1 MPNQPSAD
9 FRGTIH
15 ALVARHGRG
24 ARADSVALVHRS
36 RRVTYRQLDGMAV
49 RVAAALRRSGVRQGD
64 FVGVRLPRSPEAVAA
79 MLGVMSAGAAYVPID
94 PADPP
99 ERTRHVIA
107 TAGIEVIVTA
117 QNPPRDAPPTLSA
130 SALML
135 PEGCDPVT
143 TATSVTRGGAG
154 YGPDTPYL
162 TAPDLTL
169 ADLMPAAESGFLAPD
184 LVAPDLYE
192 PDVYEPDLYEP
203 DLYEPDP
210 CEHDRDVEAGDVEAG
225 DGHAA
230 YAVFTSGSTGT
241 PKGAVMTHAA
251 LVNLLRWHERVRPG
265 HTRLRTAQLC
275 ALSFDFAFHEIFSTL
290 CGGGTL
296 VIADDETRHS
306 PHGLAG
312 FLREERIERVFAPV
326 TLLEHL
332 ARAVTETSD
341 GLRLR
346 EVVTTGE
353 QLRLTRPLRDLFRR
367 LPGARLHNHY
377 GATEF
382 QDATAWT
389 LAGDPDE
396 WPAVAPIGRPIDGV
410 QVHLVN
416 DHLAEV
422 APGAVGELCVAGAG
436 LARGYLRQPELTAR
450 KFVPNP
456 FGPGRLYRTGDLAR
470 RRPDGVLEHLG
481 RTDTQL
487 KVHGVR
493 VEAGEIEALLLG
505 HPQVRAAVVLAAEI
519 DGDRRLVAHVV
530 LGAGLDT
537 GTAPWQLDAF
547 LARALPRPMLPAA
560 YAFPSAF
567 PLTSSGKTDRGR
579 LAAVRGGFH
588 LPFGGPDPETDSD
601 LALDPIPAPDPGSA
615 TDLDRRDLV
624 AAQVRR
630 SVVRVLGRTPAPDTD
645 LFSLG
650 LDSLSAI
657 LLRRALQDALR
668 CELGQEDIFTYPTQN
683 ALTGRVVHLLERGS
697 ERL

>member
-1 MPNQPSAD
+1 MPNQPPAD

-36 RRVTYRQLDGMAV
+36 RRVTYRQLDGMVV
-49 RVAAALRRSGVRQGD
+49 RVAAGLRRSGVREGD

-117 QNPPRDAPPTLSA
+117 ANLPQDATTLAA

-143 TATSVTRGGAG
+143 TATSVTRDGAG

-169 ADLMPAAESGFLAPD
+169 ADLIPAAESGFLALD
-184 LVAPDLYE
+184 LVAPDL
-192 PDVYEPDLYEP
+192 YEPDLYEP
-203 DLYEPDP
+203 DLYE
-210 CEHDRDVEAGDVEAG
+210 HDRDVAAGGVQVGGVEVG
-225 DGHAA
+225 DGQAA

-265 HTRLRTAQLC
+265 HGRLRTAQLC

-332 ARAVTETSD
+332 ARAVTETETSD

-410 QVHLVN
+410 RVHLVD

-436 LARGYLRQPELTAR
+436 LARGYLGQPELTAR

-456 FGPGRLYRTGDLAR
+456 FGPGRLYRTGDLAL

-519 DGDRRLVAHVV
+519 DGQRRLVAHVV
-530 LGAGLDT
+530 LGAGLDP
-537 GTAPWQLDAF
+537 GTAPRQLDAF
-547 LARALPRPMLPAA
+547 LARALPRPMLPTA

-567 PLTSSGKTDRGR
+567 PLTSSGKTDRGQ
-579 LAAVRGGFH
+579 LAAVRGGSTC
-588 LPFGGPDPETDSD
+588 LSTVRKRKRKRKGTWPRTRARVWIPPRTGATSSPLRCAGASYAYWGGRP
-601 LALDPIPAPDPGSA
+601 L
-615 TDLDRRDLV
+615 
-624 AAQVRR
+624 
-630 SVVRVLGRTPAPDTD
+630 RTPT
-645 LFSLG
+645 S
-650 LDSLSAI
+650 SRSAST
-657 LLRRALQDALR
+657 RSPRS
-668 CELGQEDIFTYPTQN
+668 C
-683 ALTGRVVHLLERGS
+683 
-697 ERL
+697 

>member
-1 MPNQPSAD
+1 MLNQSSAA
-9 FRGTIH
+9 FRGTVH
-15 ALVARHGRG
+15 ALVARQGRG

-36 RRVTYRQLDGMAV
+36 RRVSYRDLDAMAV
-49 RVAAALRRSGVRQGD
+49 RVAAGLRRSGVRKGD

-79 MLGVMSAGAAYVPID
+79 MLGVMSTGAAYVPID

-99 ERTRHVIA
+99 ERTGHVIA
-107 TAGIEVIVTA
+107 AAGIEVIVTTEIPSPA
-117 QNPPRDAPPTLSA
+117 SPAMPAV

-135 PEGCDPVT
+135 PEGCHPVT
-143 TATSVTRGGAG
+143 RPR

-169 ADLMPAAESGFLAPD
+169 ADLMPAEYGFATPD
-184 LVAPDLYE
+184 LLAPDLYE
-192 PDVYEPDLYEP
+192 PDFCDPDSCDP
-203 DLYEPDP
+203 D
-210 CEHDRDVEAGDVEAG
+210 GDLAAE
-225 DGHAA
+225 DDLAA
-230 YAVFTSGSTGT
+230 YAVFTSGSTGA

-265 HTRLRTAQLC
+265 GGRLRTAQLC

-306 PHGLAG
+306 PFALAG
-312 FLREERIERVFAPV
+312 FLRDERIERVFAPV

-332 ARAVTETSD
+332 ARAVTENPDDSS

-353 QLRLTRPLRDLFRR
+353 QLRITRPLRDLFRR

-382 QDATAWT
+382 QDATTWT
-389 LAGDPDE
+389 LAGDPEE

-410 QVHLVN
+410 QVHVV
-416 DHLAEV
+416 DQHLAEV

-436 LARGYLRQPELTAR
+436 LARGYLRQPDLTAD

-487 KVHGVR
+487 KAHGVR

-505 HPQVRAAVVLAAEI
+505 HPLVRQAVVLTAEI
-519 DGDRRLVAHVV
+519 DGQRSLVAHVV
-530 LGAGLDT
+530 PGAGLDPT
-537 GTAPWQLDAF
+537 TAAGQLDAF
-547 LARALPRPMLPAA
+547 LARGLPRPMLPAA
-560 YAFPSAF
+560 YAFRTAF
-567 PLTSSGKTDRGR
+567 PLTSSGKTDRRR
-579 LAAVRGGFH
+579 LGVEQAVLRM
-588 LPFGGPDPETDSD
+588 PFSGPEPEPVSESESESDVDP
-601 LALDPIPAPDPGSA
+601 
-615 TDLDRRDLV
+615 DRHGLV
-624 AAQVRR
+624 TAQVRR
-630 SVVRVLGRTPAPDTD
+630 SVLRVLGQTPTPDID

-668 CELGQEDIFTYPTQN
+668 CELDQEDIFKYPTEN
-683 ALTGRVVHLLERGS
+683 ALTRRIVSILEREG
-697 ERL
+697 EGL

>member
-1 MPNQPSAD
+1 MLNQPSAV
-9 FRGTIH
+9 FRGTVH

-24 ARADSVALVHRS
+24 ARADSTALVHRS
-36 RRVTYRQLDGMAV
+36 RRVSYRDLDAMAV
-49 RVAAALRRSGVRQGD
+49 RVAAGLRRSGVREGD

-79 MLGVMSAGAAYVPID
+79 MLGVMSTGAAYVPID

-99 ERTRHVIA
+99 ERTGHVIA
-107 TAGIEVIVTA
+107 TAGIEVIVTTETPSPA
-117 QNPPRDAPPTLSA
+117 SPPMPSV

-135 PEGCDPVT
+135 PEGCHPVT
-143 TATSVTRGGAG
+143 STR

-169 ADLMPAAESGFLAPD
+169 ADLIPAGSGFAIPD
-184 LVAPDLYE
+184 LLAPDLYE
-192 PDVYEPDLYEP
+192 PDFHDPDG
-203 DLYEPDP
+203 DLAAED
-210 CEHDRDVEAGDVEAG
+210 DL
-225 DGHAA
+225 AA

-251 LVNLLRWHERVRPG
+251 LVNLLRWHERAWPG
-265 HTRLRTAQLC
+265 GGRLRTAQLC

-306 PHGLAG
+306 PFALAG
-312 FLREERIERVFAPV
+312 FLRDERIERVFAPV

-332 ARAVTETSD
+332 ARAVTEVPDGSS

-353 QLRLTRPLRDLFRR
+353 QLRITRPLRDLFRR

-382 QDATAWT
+382 QDATTWT
-389 LAGDPDE
+389 LAGDPEE

-410 QVHLVN
+410 QVHVV
-416 DHLAEV
+416 DEHLAEV

-436 LARGYLRQPELTAR
+436 LARGYLRQPELTAG

-487 KVHGVR
+487 KAHGVR

-505 HPQVRAAVVLAAEI
+505 HPLVREAVVLAAEI
-519 DGDRRLVAHVV
+519 DGQRSLVAHVV
-530 LGAGLDT
+530 PGTGLDP
-537 GTAPWQLDAF
+537 GTAAGQLDAF
-547 LARALPRPMLPAA
+547 LACGLPRPMLPAA
-560 YAFPSAF
+560 YAFRSAF
-567 PLTSSGKTDRGR
+567 PLTSSGKTDRRR
-579 LAAVRGGFH
+579 LGVEQAEFRM
-588 LPFGGPDPETDSD
+588 PFSGPDPD
-601 LALDPIPAPDPGSA
+601 PDPESES
-615 TDLDRRDLV
+615 DVDPDRHGLV

-630 SVVRVLGRTPAPDTD
+630 SVLRVLGQTPAPDTD

-650 LDSLSAI
+650 LDSVSAI

-668 CELGQEDIFTYPTQN
+668 CELDQEDIFKYPTEN
-683 ALTGRVVHLLERGS
+683 ALTRRVVSILEREG

>member
-49 RVAAALRRSGVRQGD
+49 RVAAGLRRSGVREGD

-117 QNPPRDAPPTLSA
+117 ANPSQDAPTLAA

-143 TATSVTRGGAG
+143 TATSVTRDGAG

-169 ADLMPAAESGFLAPD
+169 GDLIPAAESGFLTPD

-192 PDVYEPDLYEP
+192 
-203 DLYEPDP
+203 
-210 CEHDRDVEAGDVEAG
+210 HDRCGEVGGLEDG

-251 LVNLLRWHERVRPG
+251 LVNLLRWHERARPG
-265 HTRLRTAQLC
+265 HGRLRTAQLC

-312 FLREERIERVFAPV
+312 FLREERIERIFAPV

-332 ARAVTETSD
+332 ARAVTDTETSD

-410 QVHLVN
+410 QVHLVD

-436 LARGYLRQPELTAR
+436 LARGYLGQPELTAR

-470 RRPDGVLEHLG
+470 RRLDGVLEHLG

-530 LGAGLDT
+530 LAAGLDT
-537 GTAPWQLDAF
+537 DTAPRQLDAF
-547 LARALPRPMLPAA
+547 LARALPRPMLPTA
-560 YAFPSAF
+560 YAFSSAF
-567 PLTSSGKTDRGR
+567 PLTSSGKTDRGQ

-588 LPFGGPDPETDSD
+588 LPFDGPDPDGEAEGEAD
-601 LALDPIPAPDPGSA
+601 LGLAPAPALDPGSPTAPD
-615 TDLDRRDLV
+615 RHDLV

-668 CELGQEDIFTYPTQN
+668 CELGQEDIFRYPTEN

>member
-1 MPNQPSAD
+1 MTSA
-9 FRGTIH
+9 R
-15 ALVARHGRG
+15 
-24 ARADSVALVHRS
+24 
-36 RRVTYRQLDGMAV
+36 
-49 RVAAALRRSGVRQGD
+49 
-64 FVGVRLPRSPEAVAA
+64 
-79 MLGVMSAGAAYVPID
+79 
-94 PADPP
+94 
-99 ERTRHVIA
+99 
-107 TAGIEVIVTA
+107 
-117 QNPPRDAPPTLSA
+117 
-130 SALML
+130 
-135 PEGCDPVT
+135 
-143 TATSVTRGGAG
+143 

-169 ADLMPAAESGFLAPD
+169 ADVIPAGSGFATPD
-184 LVAPDLYE
+184 LLAPDLYE
-192 PDVYEPDLYEP
+192 PDFYGPDG
-203 DLYEPDP
+203 DLAAEEDL
-210 CEHDRDVEAGDVEAG
+210 
-225 DGHAA
+225 AA
-230 YAVFTSGSTGT
+230 YAVFTSGSTGA

-265 HTRLRTAQLC
+265 GGQLRTAQLC

-306 PHGLAG
+306 PFALAE
-312 FLREERIERVFAPV
+312 FLRDERIERVFAPV

-332 ARAVTETSD
+332 ARAVTEVPDGSS

-353 QLRLTRPLRDLFRR
+353 QLRITRPLRDLFRR

-382 QDATAWT
+382 QDATTWT
-389 LAGDPDE
+389 LAGDPEE

-410 QVHLVN
+410 QVHVV
-416 DHLAEV
+416 DEHLAEV

-436 LARGYLRQPELTAR
+436 LARGYLRQPELTAD

-487 KVHGVR
+487 KAHGVR

-505 HPQVRAAVVLAAEI
+505 HPLVRQAVVLAAEI
-519 DGDRRLVAHVV
+519 EGQRSLVAHVV
-530 LGAGLDT
+530 PGAGLDPA
-537 GTAPWQLDAF
+537 TAAGQLDAF
-547 LARALPRPMLPAA
+547 LARGLPRPMLPAA
-560 YAFPSAF
+560 YAFRSAF
-567 PLTSSGKTDRGR
+567 PLTSSGKTDRRR
-579 LAAVRGGFH
+579 LGVEQAVLRM
-588 LPFGGPDPETDSD
+588 PFSGPDSD
-601 LALDPIPAPDPGSA
+601 PASDPDPASES
-615 TDLDRRDLV
+615 DVDPDRHGLV
-624 AAQVRR
+624 TAQVRR
-630 SVVRVLGRTPAPDTD
+630 SVLRVLGQTPAPDID

-657 LLRRALQDALR
+657 LLRRALQDALH
-668 CELGQEDIFTYPTQN
+668 CELDQEDIFKYPTET
-683 ALTGRVVHLLERGS
+683 ALTRRIVSILEREG